1 MAGAYG
7 AHHPVLLEPACAAL
21 LASQGGADGVYLDAT
36 FGRGGH
42 TGALLAQL
50 SASAKLIAIDRDEQA
65 IAAGRERFANE
76 PRLTLVH
83 ASFSQMTQVLNDVGY
98 AQVDGVL
105 MDLGVSSPQLDQP
118 ARGFSFMH
126 DGPLDMRMDTSR
138 GVTAAQ
144 WLAEASEQSLARV
157 LRDYGEEPQAR
168 RLART
173 LCAARQQAPIETT
186 AQLAAL
192 ISATLGRRDPKRHPA
207 TRAFQAL
214 RIQVNGELE
223 QLRAA
228 LDQCEALLS
237 DGAVL
242 AVISF
247 HSLKDRMVKQFIRD
261 HSRVDPRL
269 ARLPVVPDEAQPT
282 FARHG
287 RAIRADAQE
296 VAGNPRAR
304 SAVLR
309 CARRLPRRTGTE
321 VTLQ

>member
-1 MAGAYG
+1 MAQAYG
-7 AHHPVLLEPACAAL
+7 AHRPVLLEPACAAVL
-21 LASQGGADGVYLDAT
+21 RATAGVDGVYLDGT

-42 TGALLAQL
+42 AGELLARL
-50 SASAKLIAIDRDEQA
+50 SPKGRLIALDRDEQA
-65 IAAGRERFANE
+65 IAAGRERYGNDE
-76 PRLTLVH
+76 RLTLVH
-83 ASFSQMTQVLNDVGY
+83 ASFSQMTQVVNDVGY

-105 MDLGVSSPQLDQP
+105 MDLGVSSPQLDQA

-138 GVTAAQ
+138 GATAAQ
-144 WLAEASEQSLARV
+144 WLAECSEQDLARV

-173 LCAARQQAPIETT
+173 LCEARERAPIETT

-214 RIQVNGELE
+214 RIQVNGELD
-223 QLRAA
+223 QLRSA
-228 LDQCEALLS
+228 LDQLEALLG
-237 DGAVL
+237 DGAVM

-247 HSLKDRMVKQFIRD
+247 HSLEDRMVKQFIRD
-261 HSRVDPRL
+261 SSRVDPKL
-269 ARLPVVPDEAQPT
+269 ARLPLVPEHAQPR
-282 FARHG
+282 FERLGA
-287 RAIRADAQE
+287 AVRADAAE

-309 CARRLPRRTGTE
+309 CARRLPRRQEG
-321 VTLQ
+321 LSS